1 MMRTNVKREKVGGST
16 NECGWIRPREGR
28 MPNRMRNAAASGHRN
43 HNLDYQNA
51 EEVDENESSRID
63 DYEE

>member
-1 MMRTNVKREKVGGST
+1 MRDSERWTI

-28 MPNRMRNAAASGHRN
+28 MPSRMRNVAATGHRY

-51 EEVDENESSRID
+51 EEVEENESTRID
-63 DYEE
+63 DQEE

>member
-1 MMRTNVKREKVGGST
+1 VRDSERWTI

-28 MPNRMRNAAASGHRN
+28 TPSRRRGAAASGHRY

-51 EEVDENESSRID
+51 EEVEENESTRID
-63 DYEE
+63 DQEE